1 MLRLAYEPDDPC
13 CRAIVGGSI
22 PGRFPAFDFLRW
34 IMRAAVCLCK
44 LRTVA
49 PLLTRSQLSPVRLGI
64 AYTVTRYGQTPSTAP
79 LQLELQRRLVRKQ
92 IKIRATFLLLAEVAS
107 NLCGDARQFGKVWA
121 RPRV

>member
-64 AYTVTRYGQTPSTAP
+64 AYTVTALWPDAKYRAVATRIAT
-79 LQLELQRRLVRKQ
+79 Q
-92 IKIRATFLLLAEVAS
+92 IGPKTDQNTSNLLAIS
-107 NLCGDARQFGKVWA
+107 
-121 RPRV
+121 